1 MAGFLR
7 LSRKWAWVWI
17 SVIAG
22 MVAPAVQA
30 QGLSYS
36 VAGEAQVLVLDI
48 RRALNE
54 SNAGQ
59 LILEKYKAAIIA
71 LNNEFNILQTQL
83 IAEEQELRDLRSSM
97 EVREFVKLAESFD
110 QKSTQAREEYRLRK
124 QAIDDELNE
133 NTDRLSRILSQYAGE
148 VMEEKGATV
157 VLMKNQVIV
166 SSNAID
172 ITSGVMERANQLI
185 NTDTFLIKE

>member
-1 MAGFLR
+1 MAGSRR

-30 QGLSYS
+30 QGLNYS
-36 VAGEAQVLVLDI
+36 VAGESQVLVLDI

-97 EVREFVKLAESFD
+97 EVSEFVKLAESFD

-133 NTDRLSRILSQYAGE
+133 NTDRLARILSQYAGE

>member
-1 MAGFLR
+1 MVGFRR
-7 LSRKWAWVWI
+7 LARKWAWVWI

-22 MVAPAVQA
+22 MVSPAVQA

-36 VAGEAQVLVLDI
+36 VAGESQVLVLDI

-97 EVREFVKLAESFD
+97 EVSEFVKLAEAFD
-110 QKSTQAREEYRLRK
+110 QKINAGTRRIQTTQTGY
-124 QAIDDELNE
+124 
-133 NTDRLSRILSQYAGE
+133 
-148 VMEEKGATV
+148 
-157 VLMKNQVIV
+157 
-166 SSNAID
+166 
-172 ITSGVMERANQLI
+172 
-185 NTDTFLIKE
+185 

>member
-7 LSRKWAWVWI
+7 LSRKWVWVWI

-36 VAGEAQVLVLDI
+36 VAGESQVLVLDI

-97 EVREFVKLAESFD
+97 EVSEFVKLAEAFD

-133 NTDRLSRILSQYAGE
+133 NTDRLARILSQYAGE

>member
-7 LSRKWAWVWI
+7 FSRKWAWVWI

-36 VAGEAQVLVLDI
+36 VAGESQVLVLDI

-97 EVREFVKLAESFD
+97 EVSEFVKLAESFD

-133 NTDRLSRILSQYAGE
+133 NTDRLARILSQYAGE

>member
-1 MAGFLR
+1 MAGSRR

-36 VAGEAQVLVLDI
+36 VAGESQVLVLDI

-97 EVREFVKLAESFD
+97 EVSEFVKLAESFD

-133 NTDRLSRILSQYAGE
+133 NTDRLARILSQYAGE

>member
-1 MAGFLR
+1 MAGFRR

-36 VAGEAQVLVLDI
+36 LAGESQVLVLDI

-97 EVREFVKLAESFD
+97 EVSEFVKLAESFD

-133 NTDRLSRILSQYAGE
+133 NTDRLARILSQYAGE

>member
-1 MAGFLR
+1 MAVFRR

-36 VAGEAQVLVLDI
+36 VAGESQVLVLDI

-83 IAEEQELRDLRSSM
+83 IAEEPELRDLRSSM
-97 EVREFVKLAESFD
+97 EVSEFVKLAESFD

-133 NTDRLSRILSQYAGE
+133 NTDRLARILSQYAGE

>member
-1 MAGFLR
+1 M
-7 LSRKWAWVWI
+7 
-17 SVIAG
+17 IAG

-36 VAGEAQVLVLDI
+36 VAGESQILVLDI

-83 IAEEQELRDLRSSM
+83 IAEEQELRDLRSRM
-97 EVREFVKLAESFD
+97 EVSEFLKLAESFD

-124 QAIDDELNE
+124 HAIDDELNE
-133 NTDRLSRILSQYAGE
+133 NTDRLARILSQYAGE

>member
-1 MAGFLR
+1 MAGSRR

-36 VAGEAQVLVLDI
+36 VPGESQILVLDI

-59 LILEKYKAAIIA
+59 LILEKYKAAIFA

-97 EVREFVKLAESFD
+97 EVSEFVKLAESFD

-133 NTDRLSRILSQYAGE
+133 NTDRLARILSQYAGE

>member
-1 MAGFLR
+1 MAGFRR

-36 VAGEAQVLVLDI
+36 VAGESQVLVLDI

-97 EVREFVKLAESFD
+97 EVSEFVKLAEAFD

-133 NTDRLSRILSQYAGE
+133 NTDRLARILSQYAGE
-148 VMEEKGATV
+148 VMEEKGAAV

>member
-1 MAGFLR
+1 MAGFRR

-36 VAGEAQVLVLDI
+36 VAGESQVLVLDI

-97 EVREFVKLAESFD
+97 EVSEFVKLAESFD

-133 NTDRLSRILSQYAGE
+133 NTDRLARILSQYAGE

-185 NTDTFLIKE
+185 NNDTFLIKE

>member
-36 VAGEAQVLVLDI
+36 VAGESQVLVLDI

-97 EVREFVKLAESFD
+97 EVSEFVKLAESFD
-110 QKSTQAREEYRLRK
+110 QKSTQTREEYRLRK

-133 NTDRLSRILSQYAGE
+133 NTDRLARILSQYAGE

>member
-1 MAGFLR
+1 MAGFRR
-7 LSRKWAWVWI
+7 LLRKWAWVWI

-36 VAGEAQVLVLDI
+36 VAGESQVLVLDI

-97 EVREFVKLAESFD
+97 EVSEFVKLAESFD

-133 NTDRLSRILSQYAGE
+133 NTDRLARILSQYAGE
-148 VMEEKGATV
+148 VMEEKGAAV

>member
-1 MAGFLR
+1 MAGFRR

-36 VAGEAQVLVLDI
+36 VAGESQVLVLDI

-83 IAEEQELRDLRSSM
+83 IAEEQELRDLRSRM
-97 EVREFVKLAESFD
+97 EVSEFVNLAESFD

-133 NTDRLSRILSQYAGE
+133 NTDRLARILSQYAGE
-148 VMEEKGATV
+148 VMEEKGAAV

>member
-7 LSRKWAWVWI
+7 LSRKLAWVWI

-36 VAGEAQVLVLDI
+36 VAGESQVLVLDI

-97 EVREFVKLAESFD
+97 EVSEFVKLAESFD

-133 NTDRLSRILSQYAGE
+133 NTDRLARILSQYAGE
-148 VMEEKGATV
+148 VMEEKGAAV

-172 ITSGVMERANQLI
+172 ITSRVMERANQLI

>member
-1 MAGFLR
+1 MAGFRR

-30 QGLSYS
+30 QGLNYS
-36 VAGEAQVLVLDI
+36 VAGESQVLVLDI

-59 LILEKYKAAIIA
+59 LILEKYKAAIFA

-97 EVREFVKLAESFD
+97 EVSEFVKLAESFD

-133 NTDRLSRILSQYAGE
+133 NTDRLARILSQYAGE

>member
-1 MAGFLR
+1 MAGFRR

-36 VAGEAQVLVLDI
+36 VAGESQLLVLDI

-83 IAEEQELRDLRSSM
+83 IAEEQDLRDLRSSM
-97 EVREFVKLAESFD
+97 EVSEFVKLAESFD

-133 NTDRLSRILSQYAGE
+133 NTDRLARILSQYAGE

>member
-1 MAGFLR
+1 MAGFRR

-36 VAGEAQVLVLDI
+36 VAGESQLLVLDI

-97 EVREFVKLAESFD
+97 EVSEFVKLAESFD

-133 NTDRLSRILSQYAGE
+133 NTDRLARILSQYAGE

>member
-1 MAGFLR
+1 MAGFRR

-36 VAGEAQVLVLDI
+36 VAGESQVLVLDI

-59 LILEKYKAAIIA
+59 LILEKYKAAIFA

-97 EVREFVKLAESFD
+97 EVSEFVKLAESFD

-133 NTDRLSRILSQYAGE
+133 NTDRLARILSQYAGE

>member
-1 MAGFLR
+1 MAGFRR

-36 VAGEAQVLVLDI
+36 VAGESQVLVLDI

-54 SNAGQ
+54 SKAGQ

-83 IAEEQELRDLRSSM
+83 IAEEQELRDLRSSI
-97 EVREFVKLAESFD
+97 EVSEFVKLAESFD

-133 NTDRLSRILSQYAGE
+133 NTDRLARILSQYAGE
-148 VMEEKGATV
+148 VMEEKGAAV

-185 NTDTFLIKE
+185 KTDTFLIKE

>member
-1 MAGFLR
+1 MAGFRR

-36 VAGEAQVLVLDI
+36 VAGETQVLVLDI

-97 EVREFVKLAESFD
+97 EVSEFVKLAESFD

-133 NTDRLSRILSQYAGE
+133 NTDRLARILSQYAGE

>member
-1 MAGFLR
+1 MAGFRR

-36 VAGEAQVLVLDI
+36 VAGESQVLVLDI

-97 EVREFVKLAESFD
+97 EVSEFVKLAESFD

-133 NTDRLSRILSQYAGE
+133 NTDRLARILSQYAGE

-185 NTDTFLIKE
+185 NTDTFLTKE

>member
-1 MAGFLR
+1 MAGFRR

-36 VAGEAQVLVLDI
+36 VAGESQVLVLDI

-83 IAEEQELRDLRSSM
+83 TAEEQELRDLRSS
-97 EVREFVKLAESFD
+97 VKVSEFVKLAESFD

-133 NTDRLSRILSQYAGE
+133 NTDRLARILSQYAGE

>member
-1 MAGFLR
+1 MAGFRR

-36 VAGEAQVLVLDI
+36 VPGESQILVLDI

-59 LILEKYKAAIIA
+59 LILEKYKAAIFA

-97 EVREFVKLAESFD
+97 EVSEFVKLAESFD

-133 NTDRLSRILSQYAGE
+133 NTDRLARILSQYAGE

>member
-1 MAGFLR
+1 MAGFRR

-36 VAGEAQVLVLDI
+36 VAGESQVLVLDI

-97 EVREFVKLAESFD
+97 EVSEFVKLAESFD

-133 NTDRLSRILSQYAGE
+133 NTDRLARILSQYAGE

>member
-36 VAGEAQVLVLDI
+36 VAGESQVLVLDI

-97 EVREFVKLAESFD
+97 EVSEFVKLAESFD

-133 NTDRLSRILSQYAGE
+133 NTDRLARILSQYAGE
-148 VMEEKGATV
+148 VMEEKGAAV

-172 ITSGVMERANQLI
+172 ITSRVMERANQLI

>member
-36 VAGEAQVLVLDI
+36 VAEESQVLVLDI

-97 EVREFVKLAESFD
+97 EVSEFVKLAESFD

-133 NTDRLSRILSQYAGE
+133 NTDRLARILSQYAGE
-148 VMEEKGATV
+148 VMEEKGAAV

-172 ITSGVMERANQLI
+172 ITSRVMERANQLI

>member
-1 MAGFLR
+1 MAGFRR

-36 VAGEAQVLVLDI
+36 VAGESQVLVLDI

-97 EVREFVKLAESFD
+97 KVSEFVKLAESFD

-133 NTDRLSRILSQYAGE
+133 NTDRLARILSQYAGE

>member
-1 MAGFLR
+1 MAGFRR

-17 SVIAG
+17 SVIGG

-36 VAGEAQVLVLDI
+36 VAGESQVLVLDI

-83 IAEEQELRDLRSSM
+83 IAEEQELRDLRSSI
-97 EVREFVKLAESFD
+97 EVSEFVKLAESFD

-133 NTDRLSRILSQYAGE
+133 NTDRLARILSQHAGE

-185 NTDTFLIKE
+185 NTDTFLVKE

>member
-36 VAGEAQVLVLDI
+36 VAGESQVLVLDI

-59 LILEKYKAAIIA
+59 LILEKYKAGIIA

-83 IAEEQELRDLRSSM
+83 IAEEQELR
-97 EVREFVKLAESFD
+97 
-110 QKSTQAREEYRLRK
+110 
-124 QAIDDELNE
+124 
-133 NTDRLSRILSQYAGE
+133 
-148 VMEEKGATV
+148 
-157 VLMKNQVIV
+157 
-166 SSNAID
+166 
-172 ITSGVMERANQLI
+172 
-185 NTDTFLIKE
+185 

>member
-1 MAGFLR
+1 MAGFRR

-36 VAGEAQVLVLDI
+36 VAGESQVLVLDI

-83 IAEEQELRDLRSSM
+83 IAEEQELRDLRSSI
-97 EVREFVKLAESFD
+97 EVSEFVKLAESFD

-133 NTDRLSRILSQYAGE
+133 NTDRLARILSQYAGE
-148 VMEEKGATV
+148 VMEEKGAAV

-185 NTDTFLIKE
+185 KTDTFLIKE

>member
-1 MAGFLR
+1 MAGFRR

-36 VAGEAQVLVLDI
+36 VAGESQVLVLDI

-97 EVREFVKLAESFD
+97 EVSEFMKLAESFD

-133 NTDRLSRILSQYAGE
+133 NTDRLARILSQYAGE

>member
-36 VAGEAQVLVLDI
+36 VAGESQVLVLDI

-59 LILEKYKAAIIA
+59 LILENYKAAIIA

-97 EVREFVKLAESFD
+97 EVSEFVKLAEAFD

-133 NTDRLSRILSQYAGE
+133 NTDRLARILSQYAGE
-148 VMEEKGATV
+148 VMEEKGAAV

>member
-36 VAGEAQVLVLDI
+36 VAGESQVLVLDI

-97 EVREFVKLAESFD
+97 EVSEFVKLAEAFD

-133 NTDRLSRILSQYAGE
+133 NTDRLARILSQYAGE

-172 ITSGVMERANQLI
+172 ITSGNSWSNA
-185 NTDTFLIKE
+185 

>member
-1 MAGFLR
+1 MAGFRR

-36 VAGEAQVLVLDI
+36 VAGESQVLVLDI

-97 EVREFVKLAESFD
+97 EVSEFVKLAESFD

-133 NTDRLSRILSQYAGE
+133 NTDRLARILSQYAGE

-185 NTDTFLIKE
+185 NTDTFLMKE

>member
-1 MAGFLR
+1 MAVFRR

-36 VAGEAQVLVLDI
+36 VAGESQVLVLDI

-97 EVREFVKLAESFD
+97 EVSEFVKLAESFD

-133 NTDRLSRILSQYAGE
+133 NTDRLARILSQYAGE

>member
-36 VAGEAQVLVLDI
+36 VAEESQVLVLDI

-97 EVREFVKLAESFD
+97 EVSEFVKLAESFD

-133 NTDRLSRILSQYAGE
+133 NTDRLARILSQYAGE

-172 ITSGVMERANQLI
+172 ITSRVMERANQLI

>member
-1 MAGFLR
+1 MAGFRR

-22 MVAPAVQA
+22 MLAPAVQA

-36 VAGEAQVLVLDI
+36 VAEESQVLVLDI

-97 EVREFVKLAESFD
+97 EVSEFVKLAESFD

-133 NTDRLSRILSQYAGE
+133 NTDRLARILSQYAGE

>member
-36 VAGEAQVLVLDI
+36 VAGESQVLVLDI

-97 EVREFVKLAESFD
+97 EVSEFVKLAESFD

-133 NTDRLSRILSQYAGE
+133 NTDRLARILSQYAGE
-148 VMEEKGATV
+148 VMEEKGAAV

>member
-1 MAGFLR
+1 MAGFRR

-36 VAGEAQVLVLDI
+36 VAGESQILVLDI

-97 EVREFVKLAESFD
+97 EVSEFVKLAEAFD
-110 QKSTQAREEYRLRK
+110 KKSTQAREEYRLRK

-133 NTDRLSRILSQYAGE
+133 NTDRLARILSQYAGE
-148 VMEEKGATV
+148 VMEEKGAAV